1 MTEHKKLQSSSI
13 DRDQL
18 RVRSVA
24 NLTENAQTMPE
35 LVHVSA
41 GYMGSHKCY
50 KVRSRPRAH
59 SVVAGTTGPCQPVTS
74 LHASFKLVVT
84 AIEKGM
90 YTSMPQ
96 ALCRPSLR

>member
-1 MTEHKKLQSSSI
+1 MPEHKKLQSSSI

-18 RVRSVA
+18 RVISVA
-24 NLTENAQTMPE
+24 NLTEDAQSMPE
-35 LVHVSA
+35 LV
-41 GYMGSHKCY
+41 CY

-74 LHASFKLVVT
+74 LHASFKLVVI
-84 AIEKGM
+84 AIGKGM